1 MKILIAPDSFKE
13 SLSAKEVT
21 EIIADTFLSE
31 LKNVEIIKTPMA
43 DGGEETSQTLT
54 EATNGI
60 FLEKLVKDPLGR
72 EIKARYGISGDRET
86 AIIEMATCCGLAL
99 LSKEER
105 NPSITTT
112 YGLGELIKDALDRGI
127 REFIIG
133 IGGSATNDAGAGMLQ
148 ALGFGLKDNVGNE
161 IGFGGYELEKVE
173 KIVLGNADRRLK
185 DSKFLIACDVANPM
199 VGENGASFVYG
210 PQKGA
215 NQEMVNKLDRSLR
228 HFADKIKETTGR
240 DVSNIPGS
248 GAAGGIGGAFVAFLD
263 ATLKPGFEIVSNFQK
278 LEEKI
283 READIVISGEGRTD
297 HQTQFGKVVSGVSK
311 LCKKYDK
318 PLICVSGSYTKDV
331 EVLYD
336 YGMTAIFSCIHK
348 PDDLNQILQNA
359 KENLRM
365 TAKNIARLIN
375 RLNKE
380 KAP

>member
-13 SLSAKEVT
+13 SLSAKEVAEIIGNTFST
-21 EIIADTFLSE
+21 EIKD
-31 LKNVEIIKTPMA
+31 VEIIKTPMA
-43 DGGEETSQTLT
+43 DGGEETAQTLT

-60 FLEKLVKDPLGR
+60 FVEKWVKDPLGR
-72 EIKARYGISGDRET
+72 EIKAKYGISGDKKT

-99 LSKEER
+99 LSPEER
-105 NPSITTT
+105 NPSKTTT

-148 ALGFGLKDNVGNE
+148 ALGFGLLDKLGNQ
-161 IGFGGYELEKVE
+161 IGFGGYELEKID
-173 KIVLGNADRRLK
+173 KIILNTADKRLK
-185 DSKFLIACDVANPM
+185 DTIFLIACDVNNPM

-215 NQEMVNKLDRSLR
+215 DPVMVKNLDRCLR
-228 HFADKIKETTGR
+228 HFAYKIRETTGK

-248 GAAGGIGGAFVAFLD
+248 GAAGGIGGAFVAFLS
-263 ATLKPGFEIVSNFQK
+263 ATLMPGFEIVSNFQK

-283 READIVISGEGRTD
+283 CISDLVITGEGKTD
-297 HQTQFGKVVSGVSK
+297 QQTQFGKVVSGVSK

-318 PLICVSGSYTKDV
+318 PLICISGSYTRDA

-336 YGMTAIFSCIHK
+336 HGMTAIFSSIHK
-348 PDDLNQILQNA
+348 SDDLDTILKNA
-359 KENLRM
+359 KQNLAM
-365 TAKNIARLIN
+365 SAKNVARLIN
-375 RLNKE
+375 RLYKE